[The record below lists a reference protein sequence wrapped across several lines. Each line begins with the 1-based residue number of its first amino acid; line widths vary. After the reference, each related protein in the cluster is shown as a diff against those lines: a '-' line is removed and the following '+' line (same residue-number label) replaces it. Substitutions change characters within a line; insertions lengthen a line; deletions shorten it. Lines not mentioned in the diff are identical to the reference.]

1 MSLNK
6 LEAIQGLT
14 NLKQLKPISPLSPRE
29 EWMRGEIVNS
39 IDLISLS
46 ARLLLNQSIFIKTIS
61 DHGERALQY
70 DNTIKVI
77 KHLFECIDEGW
88 MLQKEFNQIKKV
100 FNIKLDKIV

>member
-39 IDLISLS
+39 IDLLSLS
-46 ARLLLNQSIFIKTIS
+46 ARLLLNQSLSIGQRAGK
-61 DHGERALQY
+61 GEKALQY

-77 KHLFECIDEGW
+77 KHLFECIEEGW
-88 MLQKEFNQIKKV
+88 MLKKEFNQIKKV